1 MSLAATPYDIAARP
15 RAFRSSTLCEA
26 FQITAAEH
34 AAHPALRLKGSD
46 FECTWAEYA
55 AIVRRRAAGLAALGV
70 SRGDTIGFMLVNRP
84 AFHLCDAAAMHLGA
98 ACWSIYNTS
107 SPGQIEYM
115 LRNAASRV
123 LVTEQAFLGR
133 LLEVRARV
141 PGIEHVIVV
150 DGEAPAGT
158 LSLDAL
164 EAAGAPGFDFDA
176 AWRAVRPEDVLCL
189 IYSSGTTGQPK
200 GVELTHFNMMSQ
212 LRAFDR
218 VYPVTPGG
226 RSISFLPS
234 AHVADRWASH
244 YSSMVYGHT
253 LYCLPDARE
262 LFAYSAQV
270 RPTVWG
276 GVPRIWEKL
285 KTALEKNL
293 SAETDPG
300 RRTAMAE
307 ALATGIERAR
317 AKREGRV
324 PAELEAK
331 WREADARLFSPL
343 RSLLGLD
350 KVEAFAVGAA
360 PMSPDVLLFFDAI
373 GIEIAEMWGLT
384 ECTSNG
390 AINPPGAIKP
400 GTVGK
405 PLPGM
410 EARIMEDGEI
420 LMRGPMIMKGYR
432 GDPKQTAEA
441 IDADGWLHTGD
452 LGAIDEDGYLR
463 IIGRK
468 KDIIINASGKN
479 MSPIAIEAA
488 IKSESPLIGHAIA
501 IGDAR
506 PYNVALIVLDPEG
519 AAGVDPA
526 APETLRLVGE
536 AIERANARLS
546 RVEQIKR
553 FRILPGDWP
562 PGGDELTPTHK
573 LKRKPISEKYA
584 REIEEIYAGPGN

>member
-1 MSLAATPYDIAARP
+1 
-15 RAFRSSTLCEA
+15 
-26 FQITAAEH
+26 
-34 AAHPALRLKGSD
+34 
-46 FECTWAEYA
+46 
-55 AIVRRRAAGLAALGV
+55 
-70 SRGDTIGFMLVNRP
+70 
-84 AFHLCDAAAMHLGA
+84 
-98 ACWSIYNTS
+98 
-107 SPGQIEYM
+107 
-115 LRNAASRV
+115 
-123 LVTEQAFLGR
+123 
-133 LLEVRARV
+133 
-141 PGIEHVIVV
+141 
-150 DGEAPAGT
+150 
-158 LSLDAL
+158 
-164 EAAGAPGFDFDA
+164 
-176 AWRAVRPEDVLCL
+176 
-189 IYSSGTTGQPK
+189 
-200 GVELTHFNMMSQ
+200 
-212 LRAFDR
+212 
-218 VYPVTPGG
+218 
-226 RSISFLPS
+226 
-234 AHVADRWASH
+234 
-244 YSSMVYGHT
+244 MVYGHT

-350 KVEAFAVGAA
+350 EVEAFAVGAA

-488 IKSESPLIGHAIA
+488 IKSESPLIGHAVA